1 MFKPALPAI
10 AIAALLALAAC
21 SDKNDTSVS
30 LSASEAV
37 AASTAAQPAS
47 AEQTL
52 TSSDGKISITTANSQ
67 FTDQLA
73 NAAQWMGAD
82 AQSGLV
88 LLQRDDNSGITL
100 SVSNLGAPKK
110 SADVYFKQLA
120 ETLKAD
126 STLQDVNTG
135 AATENRMNYRFA
147 HEQDGSTL
155 NENCVAIYE
164 TGGLYIACA
173 SSDSASQQQL
183 ADALKN
189 ISLKP

>member
-1 MFKPALPAI
+1 
-10 AIAALLALAAC
+10 
-21 SDKNDTSVS
+21 
-30 LSASEAV
+30 
-37 AASTAAQPAS
+37 
-47 AEQTL
+47 
-52 TSSDGKISITTANSQ
+52 
-67 FTDQLA
+67 
-73 NAAQWMGAD
+73 MGAD

-135 AATENRMNYRFA
+135 VATENRMNYRFA

-164 TGGLYIACA
+164 ASGLYIACA

-183 ADALKN
+183 ADALKS